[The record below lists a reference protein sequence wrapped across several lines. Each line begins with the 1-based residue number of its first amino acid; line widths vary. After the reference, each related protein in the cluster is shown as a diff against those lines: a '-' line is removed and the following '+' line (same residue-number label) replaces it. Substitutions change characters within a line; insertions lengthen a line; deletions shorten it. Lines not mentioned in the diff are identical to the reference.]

1 MSEYFFPN
9 LLKVEVLEP
18 YRLRTTWSTGEV
30 LEVDVESRL
39 RLYPALAPILNPEI
53 FAQAHVG
60 EWGNSIEWIDEEFG
74 ADNVYTWA
82 REQAGEVSHEMFDG
96 WMRRNG
102 LSLTG
107 AAEALGISRRMVSYY
122 RTAHKPIPR
131 AIWLACL
138 GWEATRPKDGAL
150 PCTLPTARE
159 YAALHPIQPAS

>member
-1 MSEYFFPN
+1 MNEYFFPN
-9 LLKVEVLEP
+9 LLKVEALEP
-18 YRLRTTWSTGEV
+18 YRLRTTWSTDEV

-39 RLYPALAPILNPEI
+39 RQYPALTLILNSEV
-53 FAQAHVG
+53 FARAHVG

-74 ADNVYTWA
+74 ADNVYAWA

-138 GWEATRPKDGAL
+138 GWEATRPKGGAL
-150 PCTLPTARE
+150 PRTLPTARE
-159 YAALHPIQPAS
+159 YAALHPMQPAS